1 MTGQKYRGKT
11 LFLEEQSDGRYTLYN
26 WYHAP
31 IATLELEAL
40 IPIIRDWQPPQA
52 LSPDTT
58 FDELAL
64 DLDLPDLE
72 REDND

>member
-1 MTGQKYRGKT
+1 MTASKYRGKT

-31 IATLELEAL
+31 IATEELEAL
-40 IPIIRDWQPPQA
+40 IPIIRAWQPLPEIKA
-52 LSPDTT
+52 TIIL
-58 FDELAL
+58 DELAL

-72 REDND
+72 RKDND